1 MNIVNSKDF
10 LEVKLASLIADYDVE
25 TLANLYQPIV
35 GHQALS
41 LYISLWSEAKS
52 QKITPIVT
60 HEQIFTRMQITAGE
74 FVEARK
80 ALEAVGLIKTY
91 QEKTGDMSIYHYSI
105 FSPSTPKNFF
115 DNSLLYGMLIK
126 NLGEVD
132 ANRYKS
138 IYYFEQPAPLGVDIS
153 ASFAEVFHPDFDNPV
168 FAKVL
173 VSECQT
179 IDRCGGKVKIVFS
192 YENFFASLSEVSQ
205 IKPEAITKKEMKE
218 IERLATLYGVDEVT
232 AANDVASVYSPN
244 AAKGKRIDLVQ
255 LTKVLQEETNYNFL
269 AIKRNNGRPQK
280 VSGSTDLAHKI
291 NLLEISSPKDYLTIL
306 QNGSRPAAP
315 DLRLINDLSR
325 NFHLPNG
332 VINAI
337 IDFVLVVNNNVLSR
351 AYSEKIAASLAREGI
366 INAVDAMNY
375 LRKVYRPKDKESLVS
390 AIKPVK
396 KKTEDKVEETT
407 ETESKSED
415 TPSWEE
421 LIDDLDGGGSDGKA

>member
-132 ANRYKS
+132 ANRYQS
-138 IYYFEQPAPLGVDIS
+138 IYYFEQPAPLGV
-153 ASFAEVFHPDFDNPV
+153 
-168 FAKVL
+168 
-173 VSECQT
+173 
-179 IDRCGGKVKIVFS
+179 
-192 YENFFASLSEVSQ
+192 
-205 IKPEAITKKEMKE
+205 
-218 IERLATLYGVDEVT
+218 
-232 AANDVASVYSPN
+232 
-244 AAKGKRIDLVQ
+244 
-255 LTKVLQEETNYNFL
+255 
-269 AIKRNNGRPQK
+269 
-280 VSGSTDLAHKI
+280 
-291 NLLEISSPKDYLTIL
+291 
-306 QNGSRPAAP
+306 
-315 DLRLINDLSR
+315 
-325 NFHLPNG
+325 
-332 VINAI
+332 
-337 IDFVLVVNNNVLSR
+337 
-351 AYSEKIAASLAREGI
+351 
-366 INAVDAMNY
+366 
-375 LRKVYRPKDKESLVS
+375 
-390 AIKPVK
+390 
-396 KKTEDKVEETT
+396 
-407 ETESKSED
+407 
-415 TPSWEE
+415 
-421 LIDDLDGGGSDGKA
+421 